1 MTIDYNEFNQQII
14 KEFRENEGRVGGMFE
29 GKPLVLLTTTGA
41 KSGRRVTTPVMYVED
56 GDRYVVIASKGGDD
70 TNPAWY
76 HNLRATPA
84 ATAEIGTETFE
95 VKAVVAEGEERD
107 RLYAKMVEQAPQF
120 ADYEKK
126 TTRRIP
132 VVTLVRTDA

>member
-1 MTIDYNEFNQQII
+1 MTIDYNEFNKQII

-29 GKPLVLLTTTGA
+29 GAPLVLLTTTGA
-41 KSGRRVTTPVMYVED
+41 KSGRRVTTPVMYLKD

-70 TNPAWY
+70 SNPAWY
-76 HNLRATPA
+76 HNLVATPA

-107 RLYAKMVEQAPQF
+107 RLYARMVEQAPQF
-120 ADYEKK
+120 AEYEKK

-132 VVTLVRTDA
+132 VVALVRTDA

>member
-1 MTIDYNEFNQQII
+1 MTIDYNEFNKQII

-29 GKPLVLLTTTGA
+29 GAPLVLLTTTGA
-41 KSGRRVTTPVMYVED
+41 KSGRRVTTPVMYLKD

-70 TNPAWY
+70 SNPAWY
-76 HNLRATPA
+76 HNLIATPA

-107 RLYAKMVEQAPQF
+107 RLYARMVEQAPQF
-120 ADYEKK
+120 AEYEKK

-132 VVTLVRTDA
+132 VVALVRTDA

>member
-1 MTIDYNEFNQQII
+1 MTIDYNEFNKQII
-14 KEFRENEGRVGGMFE
+14 KEFRENGGRVGGMFE
-29 GKPLVLLTTTGA
+29 GAPLVLLTTTGA
-41 KSGRRVTTPVMYVED
+41 KSGRRVTTPVMYLKD
-56 GDRYVVIASKGGDD
+56 DDRYVVIASKGGDD
-70 TNPAWY
+70 SNPAWY
-76 HNLRATPA
+76 HNLVATPA

-107 RLYAKMVEQAPQF
+107 RLYARMVEQAPQF
-120 ADYEKK
+120 AEYEKK

>member
-14 KEFRENEGRVGGMFE
+14 KEFHENEGRVGGMFE

-41 KSGRRVTTPVMYVED
+41 KSGRRVTTPVMYVKD

>member
-1 MTIDYNEFNQQII
+1 MTIDYNEFNKQII

-29 GKPLVLLTTTGA
+29 GAPLVLLTTTGA
-41 KSGRRVTTPVMYVED
+41 KSGKRVTTPVMYVKD
-56 GDRYVVIASKGGDD
+56 GERYVVIASKGGDD

-120 ADYEKK
+120 AEYEKK